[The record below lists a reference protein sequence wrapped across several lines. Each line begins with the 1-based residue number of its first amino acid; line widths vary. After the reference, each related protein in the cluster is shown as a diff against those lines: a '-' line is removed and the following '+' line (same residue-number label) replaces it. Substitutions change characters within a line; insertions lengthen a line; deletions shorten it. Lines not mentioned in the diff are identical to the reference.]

1 MLNLLIK
8 QESQLHLQRID
19 AVILDNISSGPCQE
33 GEKLQGPYLKDA
45 IHRTFMCLSQE
56 RQPGS
61 HYLSSFTTVNSWK
74 NLISWKYW
82 DLYYF

>member
-1 MLNLLIK
+1 MLNLLSK

-45 IHRTFMCLSQE
+45 IHRTFM
-56 RQPGS
+56 
-61 HYLSSFTTVNSWK
+61 
-74 NLISWKYW
+74 NL
-82 DLYYF
+82 L